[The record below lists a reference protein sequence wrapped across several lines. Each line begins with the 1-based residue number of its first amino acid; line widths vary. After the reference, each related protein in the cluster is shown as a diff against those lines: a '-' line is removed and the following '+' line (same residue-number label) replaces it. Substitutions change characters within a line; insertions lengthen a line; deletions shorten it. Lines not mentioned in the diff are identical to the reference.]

1 MPSDMRPVRWTNTE
15 WVFHLGGCELNKNTG
30 LGDVIQ
36 CVTVYYVFILINNEF
51 DVSDTR
57 QFN

>member
-1 MPSDMRPVRWTNTE
+1 MPSDMRPVRWTNT
-15 WVFHLGGCELNKNTG
+15 VHLCGCELNKNTG

-36 CVTVYYVFILINNEF
+36 CVTVYYVFILVNNEF